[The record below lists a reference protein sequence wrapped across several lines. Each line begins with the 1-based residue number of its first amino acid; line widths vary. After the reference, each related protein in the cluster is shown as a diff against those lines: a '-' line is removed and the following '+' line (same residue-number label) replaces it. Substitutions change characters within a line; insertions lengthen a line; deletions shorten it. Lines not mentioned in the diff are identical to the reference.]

1 MMEDKMITGKTNV
14 TGIIGNP
21 IEHSLSPL
29 MYNAAFKYLDL
40 DYIYVP
46 FLVVKDALED
56 AIKGSKSLN
65 INGLNVTLP
74 HKTAVIRYLDS
85 VDKTAELIG
94 AVNTIKFYGN
104 HAKGF
109 NTDGVGAVKA
119 IEEVSSVKNKKIII
133 LGAGGAARA
142 IAFQIL
148 LEGAGS
154 IVIANRTPEN
164 ALNLQKDIIEKL
176 NLDIKTVDFGKGL
189 ESELLDAD
197 ILINTTPIGMYP
209 HTDDEPPVRSQMM
222 HENLI
227 VNDIVY
233 NPLKTGLL
241 REAEKCGAKTV
252 SGIKMLIYQGVEAFK
267 MWTGIY
273 PPVNIFENALVMNM
287 G

>member
-1 MMEDKMITGKTNV
+1 MITGKTNV

>member
-1 MMEDKMITGKTNV
+1 MITGKTNV

-21 IEHSLSPL
+21 VEHSLSPL
-29 MYNAAFKYLDL
+29 MHNAAFKYLGL

-46 FLVVKDALED
+46 FLVAENALED
-56 AIKGSKSLN
+56 AIMGSKSLN
-65 INGLNVTLP
+65 IKGLNVTIP
-74 HKTAVIRYLDS
+74 HKTEVIKHLDS
-85 VDKTAELIG
+85 VDKIAELIG
-94 AVNTIKFYGN
+94 AVNTIKFNGN

-109 NTDGVGAVKA
+109 NTDGIGAVKA
-119 IEEVSSVKNKKIII
+119 IEEVSTVKNKKIII

-154 IVIANRTPEN
+154 LVIANRTPEN
-164 ALNLQKDIIEKL
+164 ALNLQKNIVEKL
-176 NLDIKTVDFGKGL
+176 SFDVKTADFGKKL
-189 ESELLDAD
+189 ENELLDAD

-209 HTDDEPPVRSQMM
+209 HTDDEPPVKSEMM

-267 MWTGIY
+267 IWTGIY
-273 PPVNIFENALVMNM
+273 PPVSVFENALVRSRK
-287 G
+287 

>member
-1 MMEDKMITGKTNV
+1 MITGKTNV

-21 IEHSLSPL
+21 VEHSLSPL
-29 MYNAAFKYLDL
+29 MHNAAFKYLGL

-46 FLVVKDALED
+46 FLVAENALED
-56 AIKGSKSLN
+56 AIMGSKSLN
-65 INGLNVTLP
+65 IKGLNVTIP
-74 HKTAVIRYLDS
+74 HKTEVIKHLDS
-85 VDKTAELIG
+85 VDKIAELIG
-94 AVNTIKFYGN
+94 AVNTIKFNGN

-109 NTDGVGAVKA
+109 NTDGIGAVKA
-119 IEEVSSVKNKKIII
+119 IEEVSTVKNKKIII

-154 IVIANRTPEN
+154 LVIANRTPEN
-164 ALNLQKDIIEKL
+164 ALNLQKNIVEKL
-176 NLDIKTVDFGKGL
+176 SFDVKTADFGKKL
-189 ESELLDAD
+189 ENELLDAD

-209 HTDDEPPVRSQMM
+209 HTDDEPIVKSEMM

-267 MWTGIY
+267 IWTGIY
-273 PPVNIFENALVMNM
+273 PPVSVFENALVRSRK
-287 G
+287 